1 MGIAFLLA
9 CAIGDPATDIT
20 IGMGML
26 QKSLVINQPYNTCC
40 RVNFTHM
47 GLASNRTPR
56 QRY

>member
-1 MGIAFLLA
+1 MAFLLA

-26 QKSLVINQPYNTCC
+26 QKSLIINQPNNTCC
-40 RVNFTHM
+40 RVNFAHM
-47 GLASNRTPR
+47 SLASNCAPR

>member
-26 QKSLVINQPYNTCC
+26 QKSLIINQPNNTCC
-40 RVNFTHM
+40 RVNFAHM
-47 GLASNRTPR
+47 SLASNCAPH